1 MEVSKRWKM
10 VEFSKIWIK
19 MKNCKT
25 FCEDQTAIR
34 VKEIIKP
41 LYHPSPEPE
50 KILLRLW
57 NRYFLTEIYRYI
69 QTFAFKVLEECSSLG
84 SKNDA
89 VQMFSDTK
97 QKSVDWKIRKV
108 NFRKVKF
115 IKFLVVL
122 REHIAFNVK
131 WLEFH
136 KISEVFWA
144 KLYCKMNELFR

>member
-1 MEVSKRWKM
+1 
-10 VEFSKIWIK
+10 

-69 QTFAFKVLEECSSLG
+69 QTFAFKVLEELVLWG
-84 SKNDA
+84 
-89 VQMFSDTK
+89 
-97 QKSVDWKIRKV
+97 QKMMQYKCFLTPNRKTLTGK
-108 NFRKVKF
+108 FVK
-115 IKFLVVL
+115 
-122 REHIAFNVK
+122 
-131 WLEFH
+131 
-136 KISEVFWA
+136 
-144 KLYCKMNELFR
+144 